1 MSGSSF
7 FRKAGVVSDVRPPPP
22 PGTPTALG
30 VCTRCGEPVLHGEG
44 LDRVLGEGA
53 REGLQH
59 FVCDAHL
66 RDAAM
71 RKIEAV
77 RSLHRAIAALAPLR
91 EVQAA
96 LASDVAGMP
105 DVVEIGDVLAVLER
119 TRTSV
124 ECTTIAQ
131 PEKRRLAL
139 SYLDTVLRKLRG

>member
-7 FRKAGVVSDVRPPPP
+7 FRKASVVSDVRPPPP
-22 PGTPTALG
+22 PSTPTALG

-44 LDRVLGEGA
+44 LDGV

-59 FVCDAHL
+59 FVCDVHL

-77 RSLHRAIAALAPLR
+77 RSLHRAIAALSPLR
-91 EVQAA
+91 EVQAS
-96 LASDVAGMP
+96 LAADVASMP
-105 DVVEIGDVLAVLER
+105 DVVEMSDVLAVFER
-119 TRTSV
+119 ARTSV

-139 SYLDTVLRKLRG
+139 SYLDTVLRKLRA